1 MIFKN
6 IQSPYLRYGLLIFI
20 AAIAAL
26 NLFLISIYVG
36 VWGKLPDKETLSDLK
51 YQKASEVYTADSV
64 LIGKFF
70 LHDRQPIQYKI
81 LPQHLIDALVSIED
95 KRFYEHS
102 GIDYRSLFRVG
113 VKTVL
118 LQDQTSGGGS
128 TISQQLA
135 KNMFPRKRS
144 NVVYL
149 VVDKIKEM
157 ITAQRLE
164 SIYTKE
170 EILLHYLN
178 TVPFGDNTFGIESAS
193 LKFFN
198 KRTQDLSVE
207 EAATLIG
214 MLKATYSYNPRLY
227 PERSKKRRNLVLYS
241 MEDFGSLSKKVR
253 DSLLEVP
260 IELNYRDYEYSQGIA
275 TYFREEVRRQLIRW
289 SKDVQVKGKQ
299 LNIYT
304 SGLKIYT
311 TLDYNMQILAE
322 ETMVEHMRTLQKS
335 FEKSYGANAPWLKDK
350 KLIEKTVRSFPRFK
364 QLINN
369 GLTEEQAW
377 DSINQKK
384 TMTLSSWEGDKT
396 DEFST
401 LDSLQHYM
409 KFLNTGSLAID
420 PVSGAVKTWIGG
432 INYQYFK
439 YDHISQ
445 SKRQVGSTFK
455 PIVYTA
461 AIESG
466 MDPCTYF
473 SAEEVTYKNLEG
485 WSPQNSGDKEET
497 YLNYSLEEA
506 LSKSVNTIAVKVL
519 EETGINNVITQAT
532 KMGITA
538 KLPELPSLALGTG
551 EISVKE
557 LAGAYAAYV
566 NNGKPVKPFLIQ
578 TVTTDNDSLLVAF
591 EPQLIE
597 EPAFTEDTRLLIL
610 EMMQETINSGTASR
624 IRTKYGLRNDIAGK
638 TGTTQNNKDAWF
650 VGVMPHLIHVTW
662 VGLDSHEIGF
672 RNTMEGQGANAA
684 LPMFALWL
692 QKLNSDDAF
701 ASVTDAKFEM
711 PAQEI
716 LKKLDCDPVK
726 RDGFFKRLFKNPDK
740 KKTKKFNS
748 KDTGI

>member
-144 NVVYL
+144 NAVYL

-241 MEDFGSLSKKVR
+241 MEDSGSLTKKVR

-275 TYFREEVRRQLIRW
+275 TYFREEVRRQLIQW
-289 SKDVQVKGKQ
+289 SKDVQVEGKQ

-311 TLDYNMQILAE
+311 TLNYNMQILAE

-350 KLIEKTVRSFPRFK
+350 KLIEKTIHSFPRFK

-369 GLTEEQAW
+369 GLKEEQAW

-384 TMTLSSWEGDKT
+384 IMTLSSWEGDKT

-473 SAEEVTYKNLEG
+473 SAEEVTYKNLKG

-497 YLNYSLEEA
+497 YLNYSLQEA

-519 EETGINNVITQAT
+519 EETGINTVITQAK
-532 KMGITA
+532 KMGISA

-566 NNGKPVKPFLIQ
+566 NNGRPVKPFLIQ

-597 EPAFTEDTRLLIL
+597 EPAFTEETRLLIL
-610 EMMQETINSGTASR
+610 EMMKETINTGTASR
-624 IRTKYGLRNDIAGK
+624 IRTKYGLRNDMAGK

-748 KDTGI
+748 KDTGL